1 MRKTLWASVVAM
13 LILSAAA
20 VWSQDFIFDPLSF
33 PSARVQAMGGTHVAL
48 ADDISTLMSN
58 PAGFRS
64 AGPQFSVTEVTT
76 NLTGPVFSIADLV
89 LKLIGGASPLTL
101 LTDPVTQSLFTS
113 LYAQALLNGPLSFG
127 YVGNGLGFG
136 FFNASGV
143 TFATQ
148 GTVPT
153 LTAGVHEDLLFVG
166 GYTFRIALPQA
177 MQSTLDLGASVKAF
191 ARGGLDFSESILDIF
206 SLLSSGDF
214 STLLNKP
221 FNLDVG
227 FGMDAGVLY
236 SWNRMISFGIVG
248 RDLYAPVVRNTYTS
262 FTAFGSGSSPA
273 LSYGTAPI
281 ELSAGILL
289 SPNLGPV
296 EDYISDLKIAI
307 DYADILDFLTHPETS
322 TNPVLHVGLGLEARV
337 LEILSIR
344 GGFDQG
350 YFSAGIGLNLTA
362 FKLGLAMYG
371 SELSSEPGLRPA
383 YNLLVSID
391 FKY

>member
-1 MRKTLWASVVAM
+1 MRKSLRASLVVM
-13 LILSAAA
+13 LILSAGAA
-20 VWSQDFIFDPLSF
+20 GAQTFIFEPLSF
-33 PSARVQAMGGTHVAL
+33 PSARVQGMGGTHVAL

-58 PAGFRS
+58 PAGFRA
-64 AGPQFSVTEVTT
+64 AGPQFSVTEITT
-76 NLTGPVFSIADLV
+76 NLTGPVFSIADLS
-89 LKLIGGASPLTL
+89 LKLMGGASPLTL

-136 FFNASGV
+136 FFNTSGV

-153 LTAGVHEDLLFVG
+153 LTAGVHEDILFVG
-166 GYTFRIALPQA
+166 GYTFRIALPQS
-177 MQSTLDLGASVKAF
+177 MQSTLDLGVSVKAF
-191 ARGGLDFSESILDIF
+191 ARGGLDFTESILDIF

-214 STLLNKP
+214 SSLLNKP
-221 FNLDVG
+221 FKLDVG
-227 FGMDAGVLY
+227 FGMDAGILY
-236 SWNRMISFGIVG
+236 SWNQTVSFGIVG
-248 RDLYAPVVRNTYTS
+248 RDLYAPVARNTYTS
-262 FTAFGSGSSPA
+262 FTAFGSGSSSI

-281 ELSAGILL
+281 DLSAGILL

-296 EDYISDLKIAI
+296 EDYLSNLKIAI

-337 LEILSIR
+337 LEILALR
-344 GGFDQG
+344 GGFGQG
-350 YFSAGIGLNLTA
+350 YFSAGFGLNLTA
-362 FKLGLAMYG
+362 FRLGLTMYG
-371 SELSSEPGLRPA
+371 SELSSEPGMHPA
-383 YNLLVSID
+383 YNLLVSMD